1 MVLEDEFDGHMLL
14 TTIPTLTFPEA
25 LLSFGVFSQAI
36 SNMEDISFLRSPY
49 LYLSQLICANR
60 KRRIVLQVALSFY
73 NALVRRI
80 WLVYRV
86 SLLLLLLISNPASL
100 HPLQISNISYK
111 ISFCISSKY
120 IWLQKSNRTTHTW
133 LLYNCHFVVT
143 EFSCFCHACLWCETV
158 ELWVKNK

>member
-1 MVLEDEFDGHMLL
+1 MVTCYSQL
-14 TTIPTLTFPEA
+14 PKLTFPEA

-49 LYLSQLICANR
+49 LFLSQLICANR
-60 KRRIVLQVALSFY
+60 KRRIVLQVALSY
-73 NALVRRI
+73 ALVRRI

-111 ISFCISSKY
+111 INFCISSKY
-120 IWLQKSNRTTHTW
+120 IWLQKSNRTTHT
-133 LLYNCHFVVT
+133 
-143 EFSCFCHACLWCETV
+143 
-158 ELWVKNK
+158 